1 MAYRLTGRGKLVLS
15 LFILILVANIYIS
28 GRYILNYF
36 SSPDQDSGPIVSSK
50 EQSSETVIETS
61 TEAMTE
67 NITSTENITTSENK
81 DKIYSVYELDD
92 LRRYKLIIYFDS
104 GSATIDLSS
113 SDMDSLNAIINQY
126 PGERIAIAGHVNGYP
141 NYLDDG
147 KAQDLSLLR
156 ANYVRDIFIEMG
168 IEESMISVYNFG
180 LEKPLYKD
188 YGNQDKNDRVEI
200 YFEDHFVNGEGG
212 K

>member
-36 SSPDQDSGPIVSSK
+36 SSPDQDSGPIVSST

>member
-36 SSPDQDSGPIVSSK
+36 SSPDQDSGPIVSST

-67 NITSTENITTSENK
+67 NITSTENITTCENK